1 MIITLIK
8 KNLCKH
14 LIICGNV
21 LKIHLLFIYLYK
33 KAMCEICVYF
43 HSYLFA
49 YTHVDNFMVYL
60 KRFILK
66 MRLVLNVSQSK

>member
-14 LIICGNV
+14 LIICGNL

-33 KAMCEICVYF
+33 KAMCEI
-43 HSYLFA
+43 YLH
-49 YTHVDNFMVYL
+49 THMWIIL
-60 KRFILK
+60 WFI
-66 MRLVLNVSQSK
+66 

>member
-1 MIITLIK
+1 MIITLMK
-8 KNLCKH
+8 KN

-33 KAMCEICVYF
+33 KVMCEICVYF

-60 KRFILK
+60 K
-66 MRLVLNVSQSK
+66 